1 MAPVIAGFRGPPG
14 TLSIVDA
21 EAYESEADGPMASL
35 TFPVRLSGVAPAGG
49 VWFGAL
55 VADGTARAGVDYV
68 VPTQVEYSLTEG
80 TREARGTD
88 ELIRGT
94 VEEAAETTRVALA
107 NVHGATVT
115 DGEGLGKAATTHPPH
130 KQRRNAAW
138 GTTGE

>member
-49 VWFGAL
+49 VWFDAL

-68 VPTQVEYSLTEG
+68 VPTQVEYSIPEG
-80 TREARGTD
+80 QREAWVTV
-88 ELIRGT
+88 ELIGDT
-94 VEEAAETTRVALA
+94 VEERSEEHTSELQSLMRISYAVCGLTKKNENTT
-107 NVHGATVT
+107 
-115 DGEGLGKAATTHPPH
+115 
-130 KQRRNAAW
+130 QI
-138 GTTGE
+138 

>member
-49 VWFGAL
+49 VWFDAL

-68 VPTQVEYSLTEG
+68 VPTQVEYSIPEG
-80 TREARGTD
+80 QREAWVTV
-88 ELIRGT
+88 ELISDP
-94 VEEAAETTRVALA
+94 VEEADETIQ
-107 NVHGATVT
+107 VT
-115 DGEGLGKAATTHPPH
+115 LRSEERSVGKEGGRKV
-130 KQRRNAAW
+130 RS
-138 GTTGE
+138 